1 MPQQVRNIYL
11 NNNIHLLNRFESN
24 PTLWNNL
31 ISAATGVFTTQQGYD
46 MVKRLYDQ
54 RKGQF
59 GSAEHVIEKS
69 LKNIKEETKWSD
81 ENLPVIE
88 KWLNE
93 HVDSNAN
100 PKFMGKK

>member
-1 MPQQVRNIYL
+1 MK
-11 NNNIHLLNRFESN
+11 LLLTRFEDKPN
-24 PTLWNNL
+24 LWNN
-31 ISAATGVFTTQQGYD
+31 IVSSATGVFTTQQGYD
-46 MVKRLYDQ
+46 MVAQLYQQ

-59 GSAEHVIEKS
+59 GSAEHIIEKS

-88 KWLNE
+88 KWLDE
-93 HVDSNAN
+93 HVENTTS